1 MRTAKQ
7 SRWVTLYCYE
17 YNKLV
22 VIYEPFKS
30 YQLHNLLKKGWVK
43 ADAS

>member
-1 MRTAKQ
+1 MRAGKGAE
-7 SRWVTLYCYE
+7 WVTLHRIVDG
-17 YNKLV
+17 KLV
-22 VIYEPFKS
+22 IIHEPLRD

>member
-7 SRWVTLYCYE
+7 SRWVTLYRRE
-17 YNKLV
+17 KGKLV

-43 ADAS
+43 I